1 MSAAGYSAAS
11 MQNTSSS
18 LLVTG
23 NTVTD
28 QPMTSNLHGS
38 HRPRPEIDRTTSAR
52 EVALDAVSLFDH
64 LKHEMDYLE
73 WSLEPGYTCGSAN
86 APNREGKPQHASVDV
101 SEEMGFEN
109 NAV

>member
-1 MSAAGYSAAS
+1 MAA
-11 MQNTSSS
+11 
-18 LLVTG
+18 TG
-23 NTVTD
+23 PGNR
-28 QPMTSNLHGS
+28 PYNLGS
-38 HRPRPEIDRTTSAR
+38 GSRTR
-52 EVALDAVSLFDH
+52 CGLFDH

>member
-1 MSAAGYSAAS
+1 MAA
-11 MQNTSSS
+11 
-18 LLVTG
+18 TG
-23 NTVTD
+23 PETV
-28 QPMTSNLHGS
+28 QP
-38 HRPRPEIDRTTSAR
+38 R

-101 SEEMGFEN
+101 SEEMGFEPN
-109 NAV
+109 RIIRGCLGVDLNR